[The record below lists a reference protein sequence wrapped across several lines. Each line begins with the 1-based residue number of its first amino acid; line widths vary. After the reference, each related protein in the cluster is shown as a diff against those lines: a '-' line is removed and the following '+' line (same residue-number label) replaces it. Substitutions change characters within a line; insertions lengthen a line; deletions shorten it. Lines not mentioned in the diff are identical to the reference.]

1 MCGSSASSSSFP
13 GKAVPGHTWQHR
25 VVPACAA
32 SAWLFPISVTARF
45 WVKRGSKNVQLFL
58 SENQTLAPGGSFP
71 FKTRARLKIKK
82 CQCANVSVS
91 NQSTNGRKLTGFS

>member
-1 MCGSSASSSSFP
+1 M
-13 GKAVPGHTWQHR
+13 
-25 VVPACAA
+25 
-32 SAWLFPISVTARF
+32 
-45 WVKRGSKNVQLFL
+45 QLFL

-91 NQSTNGRKLTGFS
+91 NQFTNGRKLTGFS